1 MTFTPGVASIP
12 STSVELSLSCE
23 NLANLDYLS
32 KSDPFCVVFF
42 KDSVNQKE
50 FIEIGRTETLLDTL
64 NPVWQTKINIEYNFE
79 KRQILK
85 FNIYD
90 SDSNSSDLDK
100 HDFLGSCECSVGE
113 IVAVQ
118 SKGFTKNINQG
129 RGGKIKVISEE
140 LSSNKEVLFMKFSG
154 KKLDK

>member
-118 SKGFTKNINQG
+118 S
-129 RGGKIKVISEE
+129 
-140 LSSNKEVLFMKFSG
+140 
-154 KKLDK
+154 